1 MRAFAKN
8 SLRKDGTVQNSY
20 PFVPRESM
28 GSRPLEGFAE
38 DVELRKWFLKYANLW
53 HLSKSGACGKQTES
67 EREHRKHRI
76 TGDIFQKKS
85 AA

>member
-1 MRAFAKN
+1 MRAFAKS

-20 PFVPRESM
+20 SFVPRESM

-38 DVELRKWFLKYANLW
+38 YFELRKWSLKYANLW
-53 HLSKSGACGKQTES
+53 HISKSGACGKQTES
-67 EREHRKHRI
+67 EREHRKHRVA
-76 TGDIFQKKS
+76 GDVCQNKS